1 MLSLVR
7 AFKFSLLLLLLLFSF
22 EKYVSIQMSSVDNIF
37 GKFIFFKKNFLILLL
52 TKIVFLI
59 ESLTMYMCISI
70 TRIFLYWVRKRLWNE
85 HENEIGTE

>member
-7 AFKFSLLLLLLLFSF
+7 VFKFSLLLLLLLFSF
-22 EKYVSIQMSSVDNIF
+22 EKYVSIQMSLVDNIF

-70 TRIFLYWVRKRLWNE
+70 TRIFIYWVRKRLWNV